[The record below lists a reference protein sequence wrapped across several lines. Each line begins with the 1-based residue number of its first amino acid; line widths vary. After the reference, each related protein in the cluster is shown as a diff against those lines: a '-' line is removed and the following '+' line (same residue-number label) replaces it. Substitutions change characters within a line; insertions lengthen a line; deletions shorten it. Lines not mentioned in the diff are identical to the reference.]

1 MIYIIIKCK
10 NKLNENIG
18 GLGDVQVKTR
28 FNFVMTKTL
37 FTNTH
42 FDFLCLKSL
51 FLNDK
56 KKF

>member
-1 MIYIIIKCK
+1 MRSFIFICIDID
-10 NKLNENIG
+10 LIG

>member
-1 MIYIIIKCK
+1 MTEDGKWK
-10 NKLNENIG
+10 FIG